1 MIFKIF
7 VAIVVLTLYT
17 ERVMQNGYGR
27 FWWPVLAWENYI
39 NLEVRFIGLVL
50 CYAEYRWG
58 DECD

>member
-50 CYAEYRWG
+50 C
-58 DECD
+58 